1 MPEKTKNF
9 IIKNKRTIMYIAMI
23 FCTLFLSTTDMFAE
37 GIAVL
42 DTAGEKIL
50 SLISAKWVKALLVVA
65 LVIEF
70 GAVAFGAAQG
80 EGGIIKKVLPW
91 ILGTAGILGAT
102 SIVNFFFSG
111 IEQENLSYIVRQ
123 ISTSMA

>member
-23 FCTLFLSTTDMFAE
+23 FCILFFSTTDMFAE

>member
-9 IIKNKRTIMYIAMI
+9 IIKNKWTIMYIAMI
-23 FCTLFLSTTDMFAE
+23 FCTLFLSTTGIFAE

-50 SLISAKWVKALLVVA
+50 SLIGAKWVKALLAVA

-70 GAVAFGAAQG
+70 GAAAFGAAQG
-80 EGGIIKKVLPW
+80 EAGIIKKVLPW
-91 ILGTAGILGAT
+91 IIGTAGILGAT

-111 IEQENLSYIVRQ
+111 IEQENLSYIAHQ
-123 ISTSMA
+123 IPTSMA

>member
-123 ISTSMA
+123 LSTSMA

>member
-9 IIKNKRTIMYIAMI
+9 IIENKRTIMYIAMI

>member
-1 MPEKTKNF
+1 MPEKTKKF